1 MVLKVFRDLL
11 KMAFKMFNNN
21 NKKKLFVIDFW
32 QYPPRS
38 PEMMGT
44 EQLHLELAL
53 NVVKLTPG

>member
-11 KMAFKMFNNN
+11 KLAFKMFNNN
-21 NKKKLFVIDFW
+21 NKKLFVIDFW
-32 QYPPRS
+32 QYPLRS